1 VYANV
6 RISAHPANFF
16 CDLMVICVLK
26 SLYM

>member
-16 CDLMVICVLK
+16 LRSNGNLRSQK
-26 SLYM
+26 P